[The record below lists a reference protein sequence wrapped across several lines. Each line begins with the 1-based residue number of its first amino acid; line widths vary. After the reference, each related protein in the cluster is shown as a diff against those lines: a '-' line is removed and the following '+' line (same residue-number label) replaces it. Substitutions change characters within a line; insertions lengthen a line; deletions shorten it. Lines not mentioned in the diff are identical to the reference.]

1 MYSSSVFTV
10 SHDISVAGVVEE
22 HVVELLH
29 GLHLGPL
36 ALLDQ
41 LLVDLVVVDEEV
53 VEAFVPVGNVPSN
66 QTSGFHNSQQLSECL
81 CVSSFKLWRSG
92 YRERKMTEGLGLKI
106 TDKDQGS
113 IPDICCGHFGLCPYK
128 EICQV

>member
-1 MYSSSVFTV
+1 MCISKQRALQLP
-10 SHDISVAGVVEE
+10 HDISIASVVKE

-53 VEAFVPVGNVPSN
+53 IEAFVAVSNVPSN
-66 QTSGFHNSQQLSECL
+66 QTSRLDNSQQLGESL
-81 CVSSFKLWRSG
+81 SK
-92 YRERKMTEGLGLKI
+92 
-106 TDKDQGS
+106 
-113 IPDICCGHFGLCPYK
+113 
-128 EICQV
+128 

>member
-1 MYSSSVFTV
+1 MCLQF
-10 SHDISVAGVVEE
+10 SHDIGIASVVKE

-53 VEAFVPVGNVPSN
+53 VEAFVSVSNVPSN
-66 QTSGFHNSQQLSECL
+66 
-81 CVSSFKLWRSG
+81 
-92 YRERKMTEGLGLKI
+92 
-106 TDKDQGS
+106 
-113 IPDICCGHFGLCPYK
+113 
-128 EICQV
+128 